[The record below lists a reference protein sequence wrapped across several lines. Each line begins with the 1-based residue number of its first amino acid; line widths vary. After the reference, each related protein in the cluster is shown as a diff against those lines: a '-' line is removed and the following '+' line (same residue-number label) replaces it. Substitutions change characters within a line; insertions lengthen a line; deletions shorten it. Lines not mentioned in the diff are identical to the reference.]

1 MPSIRDQLKAVTGR
15 EKVKI
20 EDAAIALVARS
31 AEGSMRDAL
40 SALDQMLAFTSD
52 AVTAADVSTVLGL
65 IGRDAQ
71 FEIAEI
77 VAREDAA
84 AVFDAAGTIVEAG
97 FDLRIVC
104 RELARLMRDLLVV
117 KIDASRLAD
126 PEIAAE
132 SERDRLKALAEQ
144 YSREDLM
151 RAFDLLRARNT
162 RSGAPRSRGISSR

>member
-1 MPSIRDQLKAVTGR
+1 
-15 EKVKI
+15 
-20 EDAAIALVARS
+20 
-31 AEGSMRDAL
+31 MRDAL

-52 AVTAADVSTVLGL
+52 AVTAADVSAVLGL

-71 FEIAEI
+71 FAIAEI

-84 AVFDAAGTIVEAG
+84 GVFDAAGSVVEAG

-117 KIDASRLAD
+117 KIDPARVAD

-132 SERDRLKALAEQ
+132 SERDRLKALADQ
-144 YSREDLM
+144 
-151 RAFDLLRARNT
+151 LLARGPDA
-162 RSGAPRSRGISSR
+162 RVRPALARGIRDQTFVAAAASVRDDAARAGSICGN